1 MGIKL
6 QSFFSNVIE
15 REQQLALATS
25 MLESHIDDVP
35 ESDSMTRYALESKQA
50 ELDKMQKRID
60 RLMDMRMD
68 GEITADVFMKQSTE
82 TQMKID
88 SLKDAIEALMP
99 KKEETVINYSEKLE
113 MLRFALS
120 QYNASEYFENGIPES
135 VIDAYVEK
143 IVVFEDHFEWYLR
156 FGGNDPLKCRVNG
169 KKDAN
174 PEVIFGD
181 SPSSLTEL
189 EKHRLLLTKSAN
201 QKLAKIA
208 TSK

>member
-1 MGIKL
+1 MRDIARLSEKDKKALFHNTAAKMGMTDAI
-6 QSFFSNVIE
+6 IE
-15 REQQLALATS
+15 KD
-25 MLESHIDDVP
+25 IWVCF
-35 ESDSMTRYALESKQA
+35 MTRYALESKQA

-88 SLKDAIEALMP
+88 SLKDEIEALMP
-99 KKEETVINYSEKLE
+99 KKEDTVTNYSEKME

-120 QYNASEYFENGIPES
+120 QYNAPEYFENGISES